1 MENLQQL
8 KDELNAYKLREEKL
22 KVLIGELVENTDFGN
37 YSDAGDD
44 EDEAWQIGDV
54 YYNRSVLAQLD
65 IEEAGEDVAEE
76 LSTPTDVLFTLQ
88 EYIAPILNELNYL
101 VK

>member
-37 YSDAGDD
+37 YWY
-44 EDEAWQIGDV
+44 EDEGEAWKIGDV

-65 IEEAGEDVAEE
+65 IDEAGEDVADE
-76 LSTPTDVLFTLQ
+76 LSAPTDVLFTLQ

>member
-37 YSDAGDD
+37 YWYED
-44 EDEAWQIGDV
+44 EDEAWKIGDV

-65 IEEAGEDVAEE
+65 IDEAGEDVSDE
-76 LSTPTDVLFTLQ
+76 LSAPTDVLFTLQ

>member
-37 YSDAGDD
+37 YWYED
-44 EDEAWQIGDV
+44 EDEAWKLGDV

-65 IEEAGEDVAEE
+65 IDEAGEDVSDE
-76 LSTPTDVLFTLQ
+76 LSAPTDVLFTLQ

>member
-37 YSDAGDD
+37 YWYED
-44 EDEAWQIGDV
+44 EDEAWKIGDV

-65 IEEAGEDVAEE
+65 IDEAGEDVADE
-76 LSTPTDVLFTLQ
+76 LSAPTDVLFTLQ

>member
-1 MENLQQL
+1 MQTIEQL
-8 KDELNAYKLREEKL
+8 KEELNAYKLREEKL
-22 KVLIGELVENTDFGN
+22 KVLISELVENTDFGN

-44 EDEAWQIGDV
+44 EDETWQIGDV

-65 IEEAGEDVAEE
+65 IDEAGGDIADE

>member
-1 MENLQQL
+1 MQTIEQL
-8 KDELNAYKLREEKL
+8 KEELNAYKLREEKL

-37 YSDAGDD
+37 YWYED
-44 EDEAWQIGDV
+44 EDEAWKLGDV

-65 IEEAGEDVAEE
+65 IDEAGEDVSDE
-76 LSTPTDVLFTLQ
+76 LSAPTDVLFTLQ

>member
-37 YSDAGDD
+37 YWYED
-44 EDEAWQIGDV
+44 EDEAWKLGDV

-65 IEEAGEDVAEE
+65 IDEAGEGIADE
-76 LSTPTDVLFTLQ
+76 LSAPTDVLFTLQ

>member
-37 YSDAGDD
+37 YWYED

-54 YYNRSVLAQLD
+54 YYNRAVLAQLD
-65 IEEAGEDVAEE
+65 IDEAGEDTAEE
-76 LSTPTDVLFTLQ
+76 LSAPADVLFTLQ

>member
-37 YSDAGDD
+37 YWY
-44 EDEAWQIGDV
+44 EDEEEAWKLGDV

-65 IEEAGEDVAEE
+65 IDEAGEDIADE
-76 LSTPTDVLFTLQ
+76 LSAPTDVLFTLQ